1 MTATDGKLRI
11 TLLGSGG
18 SGGVP
23 LPDGSPGGY
32 WGAADPKEPKNRR
45 SRVSVLLEQDERR
58 LLIDCSPDLREQLIA
73 RRVPGLDAILF
84 THAHADHCHGLDDL
98 RSLSYRQGGPIPAYM
113 DRATHQALTLR
124 FDYAFTS
131 SHTGARLY
139 PALMQ
144 DHVIQVGEPFSAAGF
159 EVLAI
164 HQDHGNVHS
173 LGFRIGN
180 FAYSTDV
187 VRLDE
192 TAFAAL
198 EGLDLWVVDCLRY
211 EPHPTHSHFA
221 ATLEWIERLKPKRA
235 VLTHLNQAVD
245 YAKLKA
251 DCPPGV
257 EPGWDGLTIEL

>member
-1 MTATDGKLRI
+1 MSGLRV

-45 SRVSVLLEQDERR
+45 TRVSVLVEQEGRR
-58 LLIDCSPDLREQLIA
+58 LLIDTSPDLREQLIA

-113 DRATHQALTLR
+113 DRATHKALTTR

-144 DHVIQVGEPFSAAGF
+144 DHEIRVGHPFTAAGF

-173 LGFRIGN
+173 LGFRIGG

-198 EGLDLWVVDCLRY
+198 AGLDLWIVDCLRY

-221 ATLEWIERLKPKRA
+221 STLEWIRRLKPKHA
-235 VLTHLNQAVD
+235 VLTHLNQSVD

-257 EPGWDGLTIEL
+257 EPGWDGLTLEV